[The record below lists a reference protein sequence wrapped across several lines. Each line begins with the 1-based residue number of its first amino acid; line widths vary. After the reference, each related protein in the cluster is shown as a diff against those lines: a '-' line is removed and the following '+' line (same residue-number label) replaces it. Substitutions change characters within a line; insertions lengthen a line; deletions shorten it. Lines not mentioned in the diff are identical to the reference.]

1 MTDPA
6 KLLDVPAVLAPTR
19 RPRSAHGEEGA
30 ARLIA
35 TELLTAPPHERD
47 DALDDLMVRIRAA
60 YDNAFADWPA
70 EERERACERFRRLIM
85 REFAHI
91 GVQWQHE
98 QGHA

>member
-1 MTDPA
+1 M

-35 TELLTAPPHERD
+35 TELLTVKPQARD
-47 DALDDLMVRIRAA
+47 DALDDLMIRIRAA
-60 YDNAFADWPA
+60 YDDAYADRPV
-70 EERERACERFRRLIM
+70 EQRERACERLRRLIV